1 MPSRTVS
8 AAFLA
13 AVVVLIG
20 VSVQMNSGGDT
31 AVADSV
37 LSTEVSRLST
47 RVSTLEAAMIP
58 KQEDPMQG
66 TNWMDYLSVNGLEL
80 MCDIRS
86 GNGLGNDAWSGDPVA
101 NGRVT
106 LNCVRPYGE

>member
-8 AAFLA
+8 ATFLA

-58 KQEDPMQG
+58 KQEDPRQG

-86 GNGLGNDAWSGDPVA
+86 GNDAWSGDPVA
-101 NGRVT
+101 NGLVT